1 MNIKKILDNIEEI
14 VGAVLFI
21 TMFAILIAQ
30 IIFRQIFDSPLV
42 WSEELAILLFTY
54 TGMLGVSIGVKH
66 RQHVFIDFLYNKFSG
81 KGLKIANTFIQ
92 SVVFISLLAMIQIGY
107 KLFLRKKIFQLIAL
121 KISSGWMY
129 VALPLI
135 ASLMLIRFIQVL
147 IQDYKVGKFIIEPK
161 NLSIEKDNDLE
172 MIEDEKVVKEE
183 W

>member
-1 MNIKKILDNIEEI
+1 MNIKRILDNLEEI
-14 VGAVLFI
+14 VGAILFI
-21 TMFAILIAQ
+21 MMFAILVAQ

-54 TGMLGVSIGVKH
+54 VGMLGVSIGIKY

-92 SVVFISLLAMIQIGY
+92 SVVFISLVAMIQIGY

-121 KISSGWMY
+121 KISAGWMY

-135 ASLMLIRFIQVL
+135 ATLMLIRFFQVL
-147 IQDYKVGKFIIEPK
+147 REDYKEGKFIISPK
-161 NLSIEKDNDLE
+161 HVETES
-172 MIEDEKVVKEE
+172 DEKVVSKEC
-183 W
+183 

>member
-1 MNIKKILDNIEEI
+1 MNIKRILDNLEEI
-14 VGAVLFI
+14 VGAILFI
-21 TMFAILIAQ
+21 MMFAILVAQ

-54 TGMLGVSIGVKH
+54 VGMLGVSIGIKY

-92 SVVFISLLAMIQIGY
+92 SVVFISLIAMIQIGY

-121 KISSGWMY
+121 KISAGWMY

-135 ASLMLIRFIQVL
+135 ATLMLIRFFQVL
-147 IQDYKVGKFIIEPK
+147 REDYKEGKFIISPK
-161 NLSIEKDNDLE
+161 HVETES
-172 MIEDEKVVKEE
+172 DEKVVSKEC
-183 W
+183 